1 MSNHRVM
8 LNVALLA
15 SDSVPEPVS
24 PLPKVLRHAGKVA
37 GVPPPVGAK
46 VVESRGVGRTP
57 GQ

>member
-1 MSNHRVM
+1 M